1 MPIWN
6 IRKKREIVLKKQK
19 NRNLK
24 FRLKRKKCE
33 KSQIP

>member
-6 IRKKREIVLKKQK
+6 IRKKREIVLKNKK
-19 NRNLK
+19 PK
-24 FRLKRKKCE
+24 PEVSVEKKKCE